1 MGTID
6 DTPHIVITPSRNE
19 SIFLEE
25 LADSMISQTCRP
37 YKWVIVDHNSTDNTR
52 EKIDPIVEKNEWIS
66 IITVSDE
73 SRRKR
78 GGQIARL
85 FNAGL
90 SSIKEQDWH
99 FCSKIDAD
107 MVLPKDYFR
116 SIMNK
121 FSENPNLGIASGSCY
136 LMFGSKRKNE
146 KVSVGHTRGGL
157 KTYRKS
163 CFNQIGGVR
172 EVDGWDG
179 VDNIVAQMNGW
190 DTSNFPEITV
200 LHKRA
205 TGSFFG
211 SLKGCFE
218 TGKFAYSMRY
228 SPTFMLARSLHRSF
242 QMPIFFGGVLMMF
255 GFVFGFI
262 TRQKPSM
269 NSAEISFLRAKQRER
284 LLYWWAGR

>member
-1 MGTID
+1 MGAID

-19 SIFLEE
+19 AIFLKE
-25 LADSMISQTCRP
+25 LADSMISQTCP
-37 YKWVIVDHNSTDNTR
+37 PSKWVIVDHNSTDNTR
-52 EKIDPIVEKNEWIS
+52 EIIDPIIEKYDWIS
-66 IITVSDE
+66 IIRVSDE
-73 SRRKR
+73 SQRKR

-107 MVLPKDYFR
+107 MVLPKHYFR
-116 SIMNK
+116 NILDK
-121 FSENPNLGIASGSCY
+121 FDEKPSLGIASGSCY
-136 LMFGSKRKNE
+136 LMVGSRRKTE

-157 KTYRKS
+157 KTYRKT

-190 DTSNFPEITV
+190 ETSNFPEIEA

-218 TGKFAYSMRY
+218 TGKFAHCMRY
-228 SPTFMLARSLHRSF
+228 SLTFMIARSLHRSL
-242 QMPIFFGGVLMMF
+242 QRPIFLGGVLMML
-255 GFVFGFI
+255 GFVFGVF
-262 TRQKPSM
+262 TRQQSSM
-269 NSAEISFLRAKQRER
+269 SIAEISFLRKKQRAR
-284 LLYWWAGR
+284 LLNWWARR

>member
-1 MGTID
+1 MGAIC

-19 SIFLEE
+19 AIFIKE

-37 YKWVIVDHNSTDNTR
+37 RKWVIVDHNSTDNTR
-52 EKIDPIVEKNEWIS
+52 EIIDPIIEKYDWIS
-66 IITVSDE
+66 IIRVSDQ
-73 SRRKR
+73 SQRKR

-90 SSIKEQDWH
+90 SSIGEQDWH

-107 MVLPKDYFR
+107 MVLPEDYFGR
-116 SIMNK
+116 ILNK
-121 FSENPNLGIASGSCY
+121 FSENPDLGIASGSCY
-136 LMFGSKRKNE
+136 LMLGSKRKIE

-190 DTSNFPEITV
+190 DTSNFSEITV

-218 TGKFAYSMRY
+218 TGKFAYSLRY
-228 SPTFMLARSLHRSF
+228 SPTFMIARSLHRSL
-242 QMPIFFGGVLMMF
+242 QRPIFLGGVLMML
-255 GFVFGFI
+255 GFVFGFFS
-262 TRQKPSM
+262 RQQSSM
-269 NSAEISFLRAKQRER
+269 SIVEISFLRKKQRAR
-284 LLYWWAGR
+284 LLNWWTRR